1 MNYNV
6 NNNKCQIACNCDNN
20 NVSYLVI
27 PSTLERFVNTKTKI
41 ERQGDRDIYCFYGL
55 IELSE
60 SELIC
65 SCCGNK
71 MHKNKSYDVIVKH
84 IPIGGIYSV
93 LRIKRYQLKCCSCNA
108 TKMQEI
114 PFLYDNHFITN
125 HVKNFI
131 NDLLSANDIT
141 IKKISSLTGVNRNLI
156 KEIDKERLIKQ
167 YTVNGEGKELIKPD
181 DYSRYL
187 AIDEFKLHDGYK
199 YATHIIDYDTGHILW
214 IAKGKKKQ
222 VVYDFIK
229 HVGLEWMSH
238 VKAVG
243 CDMNSDFEEAFKE
256 MCPHIKIVYDHFHI
270 VKNFNEKVINKVRI
284 EEQQRLISEGKAEE
298 ARRLKRT
305 KFILTSNQSALERK
319 DKEAEEGKTIGKE
332 SNLFNLKEQK
342 TKGGKTDRLNELV
355 DSNTLFLAI
364 ELIKDILAE
373 AYHCDDEE
381 EMSKLIFDIMEL
393 CEETGNKH
401 FLWFRNLLYNHFDGI
416 VSHATIKIS
425 SGKIEG
431 INNKIKTLRRQAYGY
446 PDDEYFFL
454 KLIDMSRN

>member
-20 NVSYLVI
+20 NVNYLVI

-41 ERQGDRDIYCFYGL
+41 ERQGNRDIYCFYGL

-114 PFLYDNHFITN
+114 PFLYNNHFITN

-131 NDLLSANDIT
+131 NDLLYANDIT

-156 KEIDKERLIKQ
+156 KEIDKERLI
-167 YTVNGEGKELIKPD
+167 
-181 DYSRYL
+181 
-187 AIDEFKLHDGYK
+187 
-199 YATHIIDYDTGHILW
+199 
-214 IAKGKKKQ
+214 
-222 VVYDFIK
+222 
-229 HVGLEWMSH
+229 
-238 VKAVG
+238 
-243 CDMNSDFEEAFKE
+243 
-256 MCPHIKIVYDHFHI
+256 
-270 VKNFNEKVINKVRI
+270 
-284 EEQQRLISEGKAEE
+284 SEGKTEE
-298 ARRLKRT
+298 ARRFKRT
-305 KFILTSNQSALERK
+305 KFILTSNQSTLERK

-416 VSHATIKIS
+416 VSHATIKVS